1 MFTQSSKNGGRKKIS
16 LITGYDNV
24 FTIIPMLRYE
34 IALPSQSHHVFD
46 STALYTRTPGKRKSF
61 YPHYILFISLI

>member
-1 MFTQSSKNGGRKKIS
+1 MSKNNECNANYH

-24 FTIIPMLRYE
+24 LTINPMLRYE
-34 IALPSQSHHVFD
+34 IALPSQSHHVCD
-46 STALYTRTPGKRKSF
+46 STALYTRTPGDSKSC